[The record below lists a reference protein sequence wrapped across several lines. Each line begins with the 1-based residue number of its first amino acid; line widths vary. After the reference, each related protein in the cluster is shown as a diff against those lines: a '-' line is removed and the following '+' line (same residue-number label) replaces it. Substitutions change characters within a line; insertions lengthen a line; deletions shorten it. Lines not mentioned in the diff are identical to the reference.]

1 MVSFTL
7 KGGLNATHKAR
18 RLQRKFGADN
28 VEIVALE
35 TINSVQVEISNC
47 KAWLDFSA
55 KDFDEIGRMHIF
67 QVGKRDNYQDIE
79 LSVVDTITII

>member
-7 KGGLNATHKAR
+7 KGGLNATHKVR
-18 RLQRKFGADN
+18 RLQRKFGVDN
-28 VEIVALE
+28 VEIVELE
-35 TINSVQVEISNC
+35 TINSVQAEISNC

-55 KDFDEIGRMHIF
+55 KDYDEIGRMHIF